1 MTDVTELLNKVQDE
15 QVRQQLSEQFDA
27 LSGSKLRSQ
36 LDEALTENK
45 TLKQERRHGKYVEAG
60 LPEGAYDIFDEKYEG
75 ELTVDGLKAFA
86 QEKGFALPTGNTDEG
101 QPSGETPQPDA
112 AQQRQ
117 SGEDRLSQ
125 LGQGQIPARDPS
137 VGDQIKQA
145 EAKGIETGD
154 WSEFD
159 RLQASSVLNL
169 GAQ

>member
-1 MTDVTELLNKVQDE
+1 MTDVTELLNKVEDE

-45 TLKQERRHGKYVEAG
+45 TLKQEKRHGKYVEAG

-75 ELTVDGLKAFA
+75 ELTVEGLQTFA
-86 QEKGFALPTGNTDEG
+86 QEKGFALPTGNGDNG
-101 QPSGETPQPDA
+101 QPTGDDGNQGAA

-117 SGEDRLSQ
+117 SGEDRLGQ

-137 VGDQIKQA
+137 IDDQFNEA
-145 EAKGIETGD
+145 VAKGDTATAG
-154 WSEFD
+154 
-159 RLQASSVLNL
+159 RLN
-169 GAQ
+169 AQKLAAARNA